1 MKRNFSATV
10 IAITLSFVNIA
21 LFVFL
26 LVATDLFSQKD
37 LWFQSSC
44 VIIGTIVTAVI
55 TLLLL
60 NGQSD
65 KEEEKER
72 NAKVFEEKLAIYKE
86 FLGKLC
92 DVVKDKEI
100 SDEESVE
107 LQFQVAQIAMHTKQG
122 RIKKISYK
130 VVDIINSVRN
140 PSDDD
145 NDRRSLMNNLFDIQ
159 EQFRQE
165 LYESKIDNQKNWNEI
180 VKIFEE
186 LEQNNESN
194 GSIPGISIGSQE
206 TPVRKFETEIE
217 AIVKKHYQT
226 SKFKDDN
233 GFEIL
238 LSKSENGNSRNFIR
252 FIRLNT
258 NRGEYCVQ
266 VWLNL
271 DDAEKRRNLYV
282 NIKNE
287 FHPAVYSTN
296 HCATVYF
303 DYTNGKYRFLD
314 TFTNEINTL
323 DSRTIQYFADRIIK
337 ITKFTE
343 NEIKK

>member
-1 MKRNFSATV
+1 MKNIKDPFV
-10 IAITLSFVNIA
+10 FIAIILAVVNIA
-21 LFVFL
+21 LFVFVL
-26 LVATDLFSQKD
+26 IATDLFSQKD
-37 LWFQSSC
+37 LWFESSC
-44 VIIGTIVTAVI
+44 VVIGTILTAVV

-60 NGQSD
+60 NGQSE
-65 KEEEKER
+65 KEEQKER
-72 NAKVFEEKLAIYKE
+72 NSKVFEEKLNIYKE

-92 DVVKDKEI
+92 DVVKDKNI

-107 LQFQVAQIAMHTKQG
+107 LQFQVAQIAMHTKQE
-122 RIKKISYK
+122 RIKEISK
-130 VVDIINSVRN
+130 NVVEIINSVRN
-140 PSDDD
+140 PSEDD
-145 NDRRSLMNNLFDIQ
+145 NDKLVNNLFDIQ

-165 LYESKIDNQKNWNEI
+165 LYEPKTDNQKNWDEI
-180 VKIFEE
+180 VKNFAE
-186 LEQNNESN
+186 LAQNNESN
-194 GSIPGISIGSQE
+194 GSIPSISIDSQE

-217 AIVKKHYQT
+217 TIVKKHYQT

-238 LSKSENGNSRNFIR
+238 LSKSENGNSKNFIR

-258 NRGEYCVQ
+258 SRGEYCVQ

-271 DDAEKRRNLYV
+271 EETEKKRDLYV

-287 FHPAVYSTN
+287 FPPAVYSTN

-303 DYTNGKYRFLD
+303 DYTNSKYRFLD

-337 ITKFTE
+337 ITEFTE